1 MDSLQILS
9 LGQAAVR
16 INGQP
21 VQWHSTSAR
30 KLFFYLLSKQTS
42 QNRDAILET
51 LWGLEVNALNSNRFR
66 VNVHRV
72 RMALG
77 GRDTVIEQHGNY
89 RLSPA
94 VLAASDIHAF
104 YSELERAKHISDFEP
119 RLLAFRRALAFYQGH
134 YLAFE
139 PFEHSDWVVQT
150 RAELQAAYTR
160 AEIELSLMYCEQS
173 NCRASVGSLSRALQ
187 VDALLGENYH
197 QKLMACL
204 SVVEDQHAAKEH
216 YRAFAK
222 ALREKIND
230 VPMFE
235 TLELIEQIKNGKR
248 ICQRQANIP
257 NTSPTHNCP
266 FVSDLAAMDTTASDI
281 FDANLLLP
289 IYQTSI
295 ELETVKTR

>member
-1 MDSLQILS
+1 MSSLQIFT

-21 VQWHSTSAR
+21 VQWHSASAR

-77 GRDTVIEQHGNY
+77 GRDTVLEQHGRY

-104 YSELERAKHISDFEP
+104 YSELERAKHVSDFEP

-134 YLAFE
+134 FLAFE
-139 PFEHSDWVVQT
+139 PWSDSDWVLQT

-160 AEIELSLMYCEQS
+160 AEIEVSLLHCEQS
-173 NCRASVGSLSRALQ
+173 NCQASVATLSRALQ

-204 SVVEDQHAAKEH
+204 SVIENQQSASQH
-216 YRAFAK
+216 YRAFASS
-222 ALREKIND
+222 LRDKIND
-230 VPMFE
+230 VPMAE
-235 TLELIEQIKNGKR
+235 TFKLIEQIKKGKR

-257 NTSPTHNCP
+257 NIAPTHNSP
-266 FVSDLAAMDTTASDI
+266 FVADTACLDASISDG
-281 FDANLLLP
+281 FDVQMLSP
-289 IYQTSI
+289 IC
-295 ELETVKTR
+295 L